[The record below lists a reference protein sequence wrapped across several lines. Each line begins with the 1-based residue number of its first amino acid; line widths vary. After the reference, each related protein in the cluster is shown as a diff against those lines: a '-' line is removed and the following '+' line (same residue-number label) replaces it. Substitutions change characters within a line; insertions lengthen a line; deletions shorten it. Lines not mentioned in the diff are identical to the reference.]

1 MRRSTPVRMGFLGV
15 IASLVFVFGMLIS
28 TGTASAH
35 TASTQKASWGC
46 GEFDC
51 GGGFGFN
58 QCGDFGVNDD
68 GFNCGFGFNNFN
80 NCSSDEID
88 CGFGFNNFGFNEFNN
103 CDSF

>member
-1 MRRSTPVRMGFLGV
+1 MRRSTPFRMGFLGV

-35 TASTQKASWGC
+35 TASAHNASWGC
-46 GEFDC
+46 GGFGDC
-51 GGGFGFN
+51 GGGCDFSCGGGFN

-80 NCSSDEID
+80 NCSSDESG
-88 CGFGFNNFGFNEFNN
+88 CGFGFDQCGF
-103 CDSF
+103 S